1 MLHPKE
7 WSSPEKCILG
17 AYANAP
23 KANPVIAQDSEQ
35 TRQSLAWPLLS
46 RYVHPRN
53 MTSEL
58 KVVKGIRG
66 VAVNWTTSKMAASP
80 NRSSNETL
88 SLSYS
93 RPPSC
98 YRKWQAD
105 LKIHI
110 EIQGAQ
116 NKRDNLEK
124 RTQWKDSHF
133 TISELATWL
142 QSSRRWDIAVRT
154 DI

>member
-17 AYANAP
+17 AYANVP
-23 KANPVIAQDSEQ
+23 KAKPFIAQDSEQ
-35 TRQSLAWPLLS
+35 TCQSLAWPLLS

-53 MTSEL
+53 MTLEL
-58 KVVKGIRG
+58 KVIKGIRG
-66 VAVNWTTSKMAASP
+66 VAMNWKTRKMAASP
-80 NRSSNETL
+80 NRSSDETL
-88 SLSYS
+88 SPSYS
-93 RPPSC
+93 RPPSH
-98 YRKWQAD
+98 YKKWQAD

-110 EIQGAQ
+110 EIEGAQ

-124 RTQWKDSHF
+124 RTKWKDSHF
-133 TISELATWL
+133 PISELVTWL

>member
-7 WSSPEKCILG
+7 WRSPEKCILG

-23 KANPVIAQDSEQ
+23 KANPFIAQDSEQ
-35 TRQSLAWPLLS
+35 TCQSLARPLLS

-58 KVVKGIRG
+58 KVVEGTRS
-66 VAVNWTTSKMAASP
+66 VAMNWKTRKMAASP
-80 NRSSNETL
+80 NRSSDETL
-88 SLSYS
+88 PLSYS
-93 RPPSC
+93 TPPSH

-105 LKIHI
+105 LKIHR

-116 NKRDNLEK
+116 NKQDNLEK
-124 RTQWKDSHF
+124 STKWKDSHF

-154 DI
+154 HI